1 RQSRVVPSLNSRD
14 GVGPVSARAGQLG
27 WPFVATFKEGRTPA
41 LWQEYRALL
50 QASPQ
55 NRLRRAG
62 GDGRVQEF
70 RWVERLDYRDSEGR
84 DWQLAALEGSERTA
98 GGEGEGFAWRTRL
111 AGGERAG
118 GGFGGRLRTRGS
130 TGRRTAA

>member
-1 RQSRVVPSLNSRD
+1 GAGGVKGAGGRRAVPRFLPRLHQAHPQLRLVLSLDSLY
-14 GVGPVSARAGQLG
+14 GVGPAFALAGQFG

-70 RWVERLDYRDSEGR
+70 RWVEPLDYPGSEGGG
-84 DWQLAALEGSERTA
+84 WQR
-98 GGEGEGFAWRTRL
+98 
-111 AGGERAG
+111 
-118 GGFGGRLRTRGS
+118 
-130 TGRRTAA
+130 